1 MSVSKLTEELE
12 VFAGRLKS
20 LQELRSFNGAPSEF
34 WPAYLNILVEISEAV
49 VGIIAVRVNTAE
61 KAQWQVLAVS
71 PDSMR
76 KSVYPKLLFDH
87 LDKIAD
93 VCIQENSGFQELS
106 EGGLVSLRLN
116 TGNNE
121 QLCIA
126 SFLLKEFSA
135 EQAISKAKILES
147 ISDVTSSY
155 QFQRTVDDL
164 KAQTEQFAG
173 VLDLMVI
180 VNSHKKFL
188 AAAIAFCNE
197 LAGRHKCDR
206 VSLGWYDN
214 GYIRMQA
221 INNVDNFDRKM
232 EAVQKLEMVME
243 EAFDQDTEIIIPVP
257 AKTAHISR
265 DHEEFA
271 RANGV
276 SFMCSLPLRLD
287 NKLAAVCTF
296 ERKSAPFSEVELRI
310 LRLACDQVIR
320 RLEDLKYY
328 DRWFGARMG
337 SSIRQTLGRF
347 VGFEH
352 TWLKVLAVFV
362 SILLAFICFVPLPY
376 RIDASIILR
385 TDDVS
390 YLTAPY
396 DGHIE
401 NVKVRIGDRV
411 NKGQALLDFDR
422 RDLLLEEEGLMA
434 EENRYSREFE
444 KARASNELAD
454 MRIAEATRE
463 QVKSK
468 LDLVRSRINRSVIPS
483 PFDSVVIEGDL
494 MERVGLPVK
503 QGDVLF
509 KLARV
514 DRLYAELEVRESDI
528 QNVKSK
534 FNGEVA
540 LVSRP
545 QEINKIE
552 VFRIE
557 PAAVSKE
564 KKNVFIVHC
573 NFTKGC
579 PEWWLPGMTGVAKIN
594 AGKRTLLWMLTHRT
608 IDFLRLRLWW

>member
-1 MSVSKLTEELE
+1 MNDSKVIEELE
-12 VFAGRLKS
+12 AFVSRLKN
-20 LQELRSFNGAPSEF
+20 LQELRYFGGQPSEF

-49 VGIIAVRVNTAE
+49 VGIIAVKAAASE
-61 KAQWQVLAVS
+61 KTQWQILAIS

-76 KSVYPKLLFDH
+76 KSVYPKLLFDR
-87 LDKIAD
+87 LDEIAD
-93 VCIQENSGFQELS
+93 VCVQENSGFQEFN
-106 EGGLVSLRLN
+106 EGSSISVRLN
-116 TGNNE
+116 TGSNE

-135 EQAISKAKILES
+135 AQAISKAKLLES

-155 QFQRTVDDL
+155 QLQRTVDEL
-164 KAQTEQFAG
+164 KTQVEHFAS
-173 VLDLMVI
+173 VLDLMVV

-188 AAAIAFCNE
+188 AAAMAFCNE
-197 LAGRHKCDR
+197 LASRHKCDR
-206 VSLGWYDN
+206 VSLGWYDK

-232 EAVQKLEMVME
+232 EAVQKLETVME
-243 EAFDQDTEIIIPVP
+243 EVFDQDTEIIIPVP
-257 AKTAHISR
+257 SKTSHISR
-265 DHEEFA
+265 DHEEFS
-271 RANGV
+271 RANAV
-276 SFMCSLPLRLD
+276 SFMCSLPLRVD
-287 NKLAAVCTF
+287 DKPVAVCTF
-296 ERKSAPFSEVELRI
+296 ERKSAPFSEAELRI
-310 LRLACDQVIR
+310 LRLACDQVSR

-337 SSIRQTLGRF
+337 SSLRQMLGRLI
-347 VGFEH
+347 GFEH
-352 TWLKVLAVFV
+352 TWLKVLAVFISLV
-362 SILLAFICFVPLPY
+362 LAFICFVPLSY
-376 RIDASIILR
+376 RVDAPIILR

-390 YLTAPY
+390 YLTAPF

-401 NVKVRIGDRV
+401 SVKVRVGDRV
-411 NKGQALLDFDR
+411 SKDQALLDFDR
-422 RDLLLEEEGLMA
+422 RDLFLEEEGLIA

-454 MRIAEATRE
+454 MRIAEAMRD
-463 QVKSK
+463 QIKSR
-468 LDLVRSRINRSVIPS
+468 LDLVRYRINRAVISS

-494 MERVGLPVK
+494 MERAGLPVK

-564 KKNVFIVHC
+564 KKNVFMVHC
-573 NFTKGC
+573 NFTKGY
-579 PEWWLPGMTGVAKIN
+579 PEWWLPGMTGVAKVN
-594 AGKRTLLWMLTHRT
+594 AGKRTLLWLLTHRT
-608 IDFLRLRLWW
+608 IDFLRH